1 MAQTSAL
8 ISVKDEDFLDEDPVL
23 RGQNYVCLSFIS
35 PEDVIKRKDVFM
47 FEKFLTHFSGDMV
60 ELFDNLSKTYP
71 DDIDK
76 IKMIQERYN
85 GLFKSETLQDE
96 LQFFLANNPNLEREY
111 HEKNDFQTSI
121 RGIKV
126 RGVFDTIREA
136 EIRSQVLKKLDNK
149 FNVYDSNY
157 SILNKL

>member
-76 IKMIQERYN
+76 I
-85 GLFKSETLQDE
+85 
-96 LQFFLANNPNLEREY
+96 
-111 HEKNDFQTSI
+111 
-121 RGIKV
+121 
-126 RGVFDTIREA
+126 
-136 EIRSQVLKKLDNK
+136 
-149 FNVYDSNY
+149 
-157 SILNKL
+157 